1 MSFTEQFSRDKEQ
14 IEAALENVFRG
25 RPPHADIYDAMNYSL
40 LAGGKR
46 IRPILTLAACRLCG
60 GETETALPFAC
71 AVEMIHTY
79 SLIHDDLP
87 CMDDDELRRGRPT
100 NHTVYGEATAVLAGD
115 GLLTAAF
122 EVALTGSTIDPRRAI
137 KALANLAY
145 AAGAAGMVGG
155 QALDVAG
162 EGRAL
167 TVEDVEELQQLKTG
181 ALMTAAAEMGAI
193 VAGATEEQ
201 RMALRKYTQKLGLA
215 FQIRDDMLDV
225 TGNVEEMGKTSGSD
239 AKGEKTTFV
248 TLKGLTECGRMVE
261 ALTREAE
268 EALTGFE
275 DPSYLIE
282 LAHMLVG
289 RTN

>member
-1 MSFTEQFSRDKEQ
+1 
-14 IEAALENVFRG
+14 
-25 RPPHADIYDAMNYSL
+25 
-40 LAGGKR
+40 
-46 IRPILTLAACRLCG
+46 
-60 GETETALPFAC
+60 
-71 AVEMIHTY
+71 
-79 SLIHDDLP
+79 
-87 CMDDDELRRGRPT
+87 
-100 NHTVYGEATAVLAGD
+100 
-115 GLLTAAF
+115 
-122 EVALTGSTIDPRRAI
+122 
-137 KALANLAY
+137 
-145 AAGAAGMVGG
+145 
-155 QALDVAG
+155 
-162 EGRAL
+162 
-167 TVEDVEELQQLKTG
+167 
-181 ALMTAAAEMGAI
+181 
-193 VAGATEEQ
+193 
-201 RMALRKYTQKLGLA
+201 MALRKYTQKLGLA

>member
-122 EVALTGSTIDPRRAI
+122 EVA
-137 KALANLAY
+137 NLAY
-145 AAGAAGMVGG
+145 ASGAAGMVGW
-155 QALDVAG
+155 QALDMAG